1 MGMFDKPKAADPTTV
16 ANTQAQYNK
25 QAATDW
31 TKMNAQSANRAGP
44 FGSTTTQLD
53 ANGMPTG
60 QTTSLDPSLNAGGVA
75 NAFGGQVNNLGTGQ
89 FDWDTTTAP
98 AIAQGNMAA
107 YGALTSPM
115 RQQQQNALKTTL
127 AERGIPLGSEI
138 EQNEAGN
145 LNRQFAIADQNAAA
159 QAWNAVPGMQS
170 QLQSNQIQ
178 QQMAPGAVA
187 NQSLGLLGGLAGLT
201 PGYTNI
207 APQNFAPGDFA
218 GAQARADQQNA
229 QNYNNMWSG
238 IGSLAKIGGA
248 AFGGPLGAAALGGLF
263 GSSSTTPGTA
273 QNGGWT
279 TTVNKPG
286 LFNWP
291 V

>member
-1 MGMFDKPKAADPTTV
+1 MGIFNAPKAADPKTV
-16 ANTQAQYNK
+16 ADTQSQYNK
-25 QAATDW
+25 QAAVDW

-89 FDWDTTTAP
+89 FDWDTMTAP

-159 QAWNAVPGMQS
+159 QAWNAVPGMQA

-187 NQSLGLLGGLAGLT
+187 GQSLGLLGGLAGLT

-207 APQNFAPGDFA
+207 ATQNFAPGDFA
-218 GAQARADQQNA
+218 GAQARSDQQDM
-229 QNYNNMWSG
+229 QNWQNTWNG
-238 IGSLAKIGGA
+238 IGNLAGVAGLGLLSPNLGQN
-248 AFGGPLGAAALGGLF
+248 FGKTLLGQGVNKLGGLF
-263 GSSSTTPGTA
+263 
-273 QNGGWT
+273 NG
-279 TTVNKPG
+279 
-286 LFNWP
+286 
-291 V
+291 

>member
-1 MGMFDKPKAADPTTV
+1 
-16 ANTQAQYNK
+16 
-25 QAATDW
+25 
-31 TKMNAQSANRAGP
+31 
-44 FGSTTTQLD
+44 
-53 ANGMPTG
+53 MPTG

-89 FDWDTTTAP
+89 FDWDTMTAP

-159 QAWNAVPGMQS
+159 QAWNAVPGMQA

-187 NQSLGLLGGLAGLT
+187 GQSLGLLGGLAGLT

-218 GAQARADQQNA
+218 GAQARSDQQDA
-229 QNYNNMWSG
+229 QNYQNMWSG
-238 IGSLAKIGGA
+238 IGNLASVG
-248 AFGGPLGAAALGGLF
+248 LGGLF
-263 GSSSTTPGTA
+263 GQMPANYSFGNTLAGKA
-273 QNGGWT
+273 YGGI
-279 TTVNKPG
+279 KG
-286 LFNWP
+286 LFNNSSVTGGSAAP
-291 V
+291 